1 MTQAKNGDNVQ
12 VHYTGT
18 LEDGTVFDTSRS
30 RSPLQFTLGE
40 GRLIPGLEEAVVGM
54 NAGDAKKVTIPPD
67 KAYGQQRAELI
78 VNMDRKQ
85 LPGDVQP
92 VVGQR
97 LEITQANDQ
106 NVLVTVTDVAE
117 SSITLDANH
126 PLAGKALIFELELM
140 EIG

>member
-40 GRLIPGLEEAVVGM
+40 GRLIPGLEEAVTGM
-54 NAGDAKKVTIPPD
+54 NRGDAKKVTIPPD
-67 KAYGQQRAELI
+67 KAYGQQRDELI
-78 VNMDRKQ
+78 VNMDRTQ
-85 LPGDVQP
+85 LPADVQP

-106 NVLVTVTDVAE
+106 NVLVTVTDVTD

-126 PLAGKALIFELELM
+126 PLAGKALVFELELM

>member
-30 RSPLQFTLGE
+30 RSPLHFTLGE
-40 GRLIPGLEEAVVGM
+40 GRLIPGLEEAVTGM
-54 NAGDAKKVTIPPD
+54 NRGDAKTVTIRPD
-67 KAYGQQRAELI
+67 KAYGQQRDELI
-78 VNMDRKQ
+78 VNMDRTQ
-85 LPGDVQP
+85 LPADVQP

-106 NVLVTVTDVAE
+106 NVLVTVTDVTD

>member
-1 MTQAKNGDNVQ
+1 
-12 VHYTGT
+12 
-18 LEDGTVFDTSRS
+18 
-30 RSPLQFTLGE
+30 
-40 GRLIPGLEEAVVGM
+40 
-54 NAGDAKKVTIPPD
+54 
-67 KAYGQQRAELI
+67 
-78 VNMDRKQ
+78 MDRTQ
-85 LPGDVQP
+85 LPADVQP

-106 NVLVTVTDVAE
+106 NVLVTVTDVTD

>member
-1 MTQAKNGDNVQ
+1 MMQAKHGDNVR

-40 GRLIPGLEEAVVGM
+40 GRLIPGLEEAVIGM
-54 NAGDAKKVTIPPD
+54 NTGDAKTVTIPPD
-67 KAYGQQRAELI
+67 KAYGRQRDELI

-106 NVLVTVTDVAE
+106 NVLVTVTDVTE

-126 PLAGKALIFELELM
+126 PLAGKALVFELELL